1 MAATD
6 LWCVKSVLIF
16 RQHSKN
22 HVNFKPQIESF
33 LREVYV
39 SASTNPLL
47 NKFDLKDQAS
57 PFNLIKTE
65 HFFPAIQASLIEAKS
80 NIAAIKAQKEITFHN
95 TILALESASE
105 KVDTV
110 SGIYFNLFSAEA
122 NEEHQALAQKISP
135 ILSAFSSD
143 VSLDA
148 DLFQKI
154 KFVYDNRPSLQ
165 LSPEQDRLTEKM
177 YLDFARNGAVLPP
190 EKKERLRQLDQ
201 ELSVLAPQFAENVL
215 KATNAF
221 ELWLHD
227 EKDLAGLPEGII
239 EAAALSAEQKG
250 EKGQWLF
257 TLNAPS
263 LIPFLTYADKSELR
277 EKMWRAS
284 AAKSFGGEFDNSQLV
299 KKMVTLKHE
308 RAQILGYKTF
318 ADYVLEER
326 MAKNTE
332 TVFAFLERL
341 IEPSKVAAQKDLKE
355 VQNFRQE
362 LEGKSEIKPWDF
374 SYYSEKLKEKKYAFN
389 DEELRPYFK
398 LENVI
403 DGVFQHAQ
411 KLFGITFKPISGVP
425 VYHPDVK
432 TFEVVDH
439 VSGDYVGLF
448 YMDFFPRET
457 KKGGA
462 WMTSYREQGM
472 WNGAIKRPHVSIVCN
487 FTKPTP
493 TKPSLL
499 TYDEVRTLFHEF
511 GHALHGL
518 LSKCSYRSI
527 SGTNVYWD
535 FVELPSQIME
545 NWAGEKESLDL
556 FARHYETNEKIPVE
570 LVEKIKKASK
580 FQSGWMSLRQLSFAW
595 LDMKWHTTD
604 PNTIK
609 DVDQFET
616 ETETDALT
624 RLLPKEAGTNKSCSF
639 GHIFGG
645 GYAAG
650 YYSYKW
656 AEVLD
661 ADAFEYFKEKGLF
674 NLEVATKFKNSILS
688 RGGTSHP
695 MDLYKEFRGREP
707 DPNSLLRRDGLI

>member
-1 MAATD
+1 M
-6 LWCVKSVLIF
+6 
-16 RQHSKN
+16 
-22 HVNFKPQIESF
+22 
-33 LREVYV
+33 
-39 SASTNPLL
+39 STNANPLL
-47 NKFDLKDQAS
+47 SNFDLKDQAS

-65 HFFPAIQASLIEAKS
+65 HFLPAIETALEEARN
-80 NIAAIKAQKEITFHN
+80 NIAAIKSQKEITFQN

-105 KVDTV
+105 KVDTI

-122 NEEHQALAQKISP
+122 SEEHQALAQKISP
-135 ILSAFSSD
+135 LLSAFSSD
-143 VSLDA
+143 IALDA

-154 KFVYDNRPSLQ
+154 KFAYDNKSKLSLNA
-165 LSPEQDRLTEKM
+165 EQDRLTEKM
-177 YLDFARNGAVLPP
+177 FLDFSRNGAMLSAD
-190 EKKERLRQLDQ
+190 KKTRLRELDQ
-201 ELSVLAPQFAENVL
+201 ELSVLAPQFSENIL
-215 KATNAF
+215 KATNAY
-221 ELWLHD
+221 ELWLTKT
-227 EKDLAGLPEGII
+227 EDLAGLPEGIV
-239 EAAALSAEQKG
+239 EAAAVSAEQKG
-250 EKGQWLF
+250 KKGQWLF

-263 LIPFLTYADKSELR
+263 LIPFLTYSDKSDLR
-277 EKMWRAS
+277 EQMWRAS
-284 AAKSFGGEFDNSQLV
+284 ASKSFGGTYDNSQLV
-299 KKMVTLKHE
+299 KKMVSLKHE

-318 ADYVLEER
+318 ADYILEER

-332 TVFAFLERL
+332 TVFTFLERL
-341 IEPSKVAAQKDLKE
+341 IVPSKVAAQKDL
-355 VQNFRQE
+355 QDLQIFRQE
-362 LEGKSEIKPWDF
+362 LENISEIKPWDF
-374 SYYSEKLKEKKYAFN
+374 GYYSEKLKEKKYAFN
-389 DEELRPYFK
+389 NEELRPYFK

-403 DGVFQHAQ
+403 DGIFQHAER
-411 KLFGITFKPISGVP
+411 LFGITFKPVTGVP

-432 TFEVVDH
+432 TFEVVDPA
-439 VSGDYVGLF
+439 SGDYVGLF

-462 WMTSYREQGM
+462 WMTSYREQGT
-472 WNGAIKRPHVSIVCN
+472 WNGTVKRPHVSIVCN

-518 LSKCSYRSI
+518 LSKCNYRSLA
-527 SGTNVYWD
+527 GTNVYWD

-556 FARHYETNEKIPVE
+556 FARHYETNEKIPLA

-604 PNTIK
+604 PNKIET
-609 DVDQFET
+609 VDQFET
-616 ETETDALT
+616 DVDSFT
-624 RLLPKEAGTNKSCSF
+624 RLLPRENGTNKSCSF

-674 NLEVATKFKNSILS
+674 NSEVATKFKNSILS

-695 MDLYKEFRGREP
+695 MELYKEFRGREP